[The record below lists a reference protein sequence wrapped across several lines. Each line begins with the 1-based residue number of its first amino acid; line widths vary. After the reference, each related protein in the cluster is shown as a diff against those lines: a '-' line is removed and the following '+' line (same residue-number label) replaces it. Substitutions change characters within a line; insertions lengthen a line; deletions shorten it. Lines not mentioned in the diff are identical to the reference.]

1 MNDLL
6 IAISDLGTS
15 LTPRLILLS
24 ILCIFAAA
32 VLRGFTGFGF
42 SLAAVPLLGL
52 FMSPTQAV
60 PIAIGLQLLGSLLD
74 FRRASK
80 ACDWRSLRWLMI
92 GALVGSPL
100 GTVILSEIPASVSR
114 LAISSIT
121 LLAVLVLGRGF
132 ALPAMP
138 PRPITSLTGFVSGLF
153 NGLAAMPGPPA
164 VAYYM
169 SVPLPRTA
177 IRASL
182 LVFFLMTSITATISS
197 LLIGL
202 MTVQTIGLSLLGLP
216 AMWIGTRLG
225 EAVFERGTD
234 AMHRHVSIVS
244 LGVIALVSAIKG
256 IGELVRPT

>member
-1 MNDLL
+1 MHDLL
-6 IAISDLGTS
+6 IAIGDLGAT

-24 ILCIFAAA
+24 VAAIFAAA
-32 VLRGFTGFGF
+32 ILRGFTGFGF

-74 FRRASK
+74 FRSASK
-80 ACDWRSLRWLMI
+80 ECDWPSLRWLMI

-100 GTVILSEIPASVSR
+100 GTVILSEIPAAVSR
-114 LAISSIT
+114 LVISSIT

-132 ALPAMP
+132 SLQAMP
-138 PRPITSLTGFVSGLF
+138 PRPVTSVTGFMSGLF

-177 IRASL
+177 TRASL
-182 LVFFLMTSITATISS
+182 LVFFLMTSITAAIAAFA
-197 LLIGL
+197 IG
-202 MTVQTIGLSLLGLP
+202 MITVQTVSLSVLGLP
-216 AMWIGTRLG
+216 VMWIGTKLG
-225 EAVFERGTD
+225 EMAFTRGTD
-234 AMHRHVSIVS
+234 ALHRQVSIVS
-244 LGVIALVSAIKG
+244 LGVIALVSAVKG
-256 IGELVRPT
+256 ISELT